1 MTEMLMPEGL
11 KVTEVFAS
19 AVGFS
24 GRRLQFLTA
33 GEGEIVSHQVEI
45 APKGETGRHK
55 HPGPTYM
62 YILEGTLIV
71 ESDDGTRKEYRV
83 GQALVEDAET
93 WFNNR
98 NPGDTPTKFLGVLLS
113 PKGAQPVVF
122 PDA

>member
-71 ESDDGTRKEYRV
+71 ESDDGTRHVRNIGWARLWLRTPKHGSTTGIR
-83 GQALVEDAET
+83 ET
-93 WFNNR
+93 PRPSF
-98 NPGDTPTKFLGVLLS
+98 
-113 PKGAQPVVF
+113 
-122 PDA
+122 